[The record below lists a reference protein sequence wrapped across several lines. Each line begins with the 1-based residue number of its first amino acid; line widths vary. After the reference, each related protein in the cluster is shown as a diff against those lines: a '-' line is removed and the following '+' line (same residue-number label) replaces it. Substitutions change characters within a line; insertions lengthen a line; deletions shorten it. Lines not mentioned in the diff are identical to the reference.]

1 MPRHRAPDVDS
12 AILNILSKRQ
22 TAGYNELYQ
31 LFEKM
36 HRHISYDAFDRHFR
50 NLRKSGNIERKDT
63 GAKGGRKG
71 QYCISDKGR
80 QALRLFGSL
89 EGDRQKLIL
98 RRERAFQL
106 LFFFEA
112 NKDIEFEQEMY
123 GTEDDLIKLVS
134 SKYRVPFTKKDLV
147 IDYQFRKEVDCTV
160 TVYLPISSCILI
172 VKEEFNRDNN
182 KTDETTTAVMP
193 YRQDKGEKISDN
205 HHNGLQGQQQPVQ
218 GKNDGSNYAF
228 FLVKTLGITISQIL
242 HDKKFPFQ
250 HLGFTSSELEQAFNT
265 LRDETLIKVKG
276 VLGNDIYYTTAE
288 NELYHLMRDCW
299 IIHNQIMRKMTL
311 VWMYFRRPTWQE
323 RKWLK
328 MFYGPERTSS
338 TIKDDNKFR
347 RQIRHK
353 QRLELGQMQK
363 EQREKGQ
370 KPTTSNNDALQ
381 QQTSTAIDKTTTTTI
396 ISVKDEI
403 AIYDRLS
410 KAEVKR
416 LKEKHTV
423 TIRKYSFPYEAI
435 MNDLVYPPFLR
446 EIVSTI
452 SASAELMIATR
463 SQLTLHSSS

>member
-1 MPRHRAPDVDS
+1 
-12 AILNILSKRQ
+12 
-22 TAGYNELYQ
+22 
-31 LFEKM
+31 M
-36 HRHISYDAFDRHFR
+36 HRHISHDAFDRHFR

-63 GAKGGRKG
+63 AAKGGRKG
-71 QYCISDKGR
+71 QYCVSDKGR

-89 EGDRQKLIL
+89 EEDRQKLIL

-147 IDYQFRKEVDCTV
+147 IDYQFRKQVDCTV
-160 TVYLPISSCILI
+160 TVYLPVSSCILI

-182 KTDETTTAVMP
+182 KTGETTTAILP
-193 YRQDKGEKISDN
+193 YRQDNEEKISDN
-205 HHNGLQGQQQPVQ
+205 HHNGLQGQQQHLQ
-218 GKNDGSNYAF
+218 SKNNGSNYAF

-250 HLGFTSSELEQAFNT
+250 HLGFTSRELEQAFNT
-265 LRDETLIKVKG
+265 LRDERLIKVKG
-276 VLGNDIYYTTAE
+276 VLGNDIYYTSAD
-288 NELYHLMRDCW
+288 NGLYHLMRDCW
-299 IIHNQIMRKMTL
+299 IIHNQIMRKVTL

-323 RKWLK
+323 HKWLK

-338 TIKDDNKFR
+338 TIKNDNKFR

-353 QRLELGQMQK
+353 QRLELAQMQK

-370 KPTTSNNDALQ
+370 KPTTNNHDTLQ
-381 QQTSTAIDKTTTTTI
+381 QQTSTAIDNTITTII
-396 ISVKDEI
+396 ISVKNEI
-403 AIYDRLS
+403 AIYDKLS

-416 LKEKHTV
+416 LKEKRAT

-435 MNDLVYPPFLR
+435 MDDLVYPLFLR
-446 EIVSTI
+446 EIASTI
-452 SASAELMIATR
+452 QPSEEPTMATR
-463 SQLTLHSSS
+463 STAGAA